1 MEKLKHYKLSEL
13 YEMSSGISTKK
24 EQAGHG
30 APFLSFRTVFN
41 NCYIPNELE
50 DRMDTS
56 EQEQNIFSVKK
67 GDVFLT
73 RTSETIDEL
82 GMSSVALKDYP
93 NATYSGFL
101 KRLRPLRSDITYDR
115 YMAFYFRSA
124 YFRKTMNNN
133 ASMTLRA
140 SLNEE
145 IFSYITVALPD
156 YEIQVKIGDFLYSIE
171 EKIRNNSLYVSE
183 LESMAKD
190 IYDYWFVQFD
200 FPDENGKPYKFSG
213 GKMVWNE
220 ELKREI
226 PEGWSNCT
234 LEKLVNIVR
243 GVTYEEGDTV
253 DRSDKDHIMLLRA
266 NNIANEK
273 INLDKVTFVSKD
285 RVSAQQ
291 ILIPGDILICMS
303 SGSKE
308 HVGKTAELP
317 FDEKMTFGAFCS
329 RIICNDDNFR
339 SFVNRT
345 IKSNLF
351 NAWVKQK
358 ALGTNINNLT
368 NEIISSMPIVYPT
381 KQIISRFHTLLCPI
395 ISKIYSVAKESREL
409 TSLRDFLLPLL
420 MNGQVK
426 IGDMEP

>member
-1 MEKLKHYKLSEL
+1 MNKVRLRDVLTVKRGASLPGEFYSNTGEYIRLTLGNFAYPGGGFKANTSKKDLFYIGEIRPEFILKKGDIITPLTEQVRGLLGETATIPKDNTYIQ
-13 YEMSSGISTKK
+13 SGDI
-24 EQAGHG
+24 G
-30 APFLSFRTVFN
+30 LI
-41 NCYIPNELE
+41 IPNENLLNKRYAYYLISSPIIKKQL
-50 DRMDTS
+50 DAGSQQTKIRHTS
-56 EQEQNIFSVKK
+56 PEAIMNCIAYIP
-67 GDVFLT
+67 D
-73 RTSETIDEL
+73 IDEQL
-82 GMSSVALKDYP
+82 SIAS
-93 NATYSGFL
+93 FL
-101 KRLRPLRSDITYDR
+101 D
-115 YMAFYFRSA
+115 
-124 YFRKTMNNN
+124 KTNKKIETNN
-133 ASMTLRA
+133 A
-140 SLNEE
+140 
-145 IFSYITVALPD
+145 II
-156 YEIQVKIGDFLYSIE
+156 
-171 EKIRNNSLYVSE
+171 SE

-200 FPDENGKPYKFSG
+200 FPDENGKPYKSSG

-253 DRSDKDHIMLLRA
+253 DRPDKDHIMLLRA

-329 RIICNDDNFR
+329 KIRCNDDIFR
-339 SFVNRT
+339 PFVNRT

-351 NAWVKQK
+351 NTWVKQK

-426 IGDMEP
+426 IGDMEA

>member
-1 MEKLKHYKLSEL
+1 MSNNYKICEICSRFSSGDTITAASISDKGKYLVYGGNGIRGFSDKSNFKGKCFLIGRQGANSGNVRFFSGEGFISEHAIVGVTNEKANTKYLASLLSIMDLSKYQGQSAQPGLSVKTLSEIN
-13 YEMSSGISTKK
+13 ISLP
-24 EQAGHG
+24 ERRIQDAV
-30 APFLSFRTVFN
+30 AE
-41 NCYIPNELE
+41 I
-50 DRMDTS
+50 
-56 EQEQNIFSVKK
+56 
-67 GDVFLT
+67 LT
-73 RTSETIDEL
+73 RIDSKIET
-82 GMSSVALKDYP
+82 
-93 NATYSGFL
+93 
-101 KRLRPLRSDITYDR
+101 
-115 YMAFYFRSA
+115 
-124 YFRKTMNNN
+124 NN
-133 ASMTLRA
+133 AIIS
-140 SLNEE
+140 E
-145 IFSYITVALPD
+145 I
-156 YEIQVKIGDFLYSIE
+156 
-171 EKIRNNSLYVSE
+171 
-183 LESMAKD
+183 ESMARD

-200 FPDENGKPYKFSG
+200 FPDENGKPYKSSG
-213 GKMVWNE
+213 GKMIWNE

-243 GVTYEEGDTV
+243 GVTYGEGDTV
-253 DRSDKDHIMLLRA
+253 DRPDKDHIMLLRA

-285 RVSAQQ
+285 KVSTQQ

-329 RIICNDDNFR
+329 KIRCNDDIFR
-339 SFVNRT
+339 PFVNRT

-426 IGDMEP
+426 IGDVSD

>member
-1 MEKLKHYKLSEL
+1 MKMEKLKQYKLSEL
-13 YEMSSGISTKK
+13 YVMSSGISTKK

-41 NCYIPNELE
+41 NCYIPNVLE

-101 KRLRPLRSDITYDR
+101 KRLRPLQSGITYDR

-124 YFRKTMNNN
+124 YFRKAMNNN

-156 YEIQVKIGDFLYSIE
+156 YETQVKIGDFLYSIE

-200 FPDENGKPYKFSG
+200 FPDENGKPYKSSG

-226 PEGWSNCT
+226 PEGWMKGCISSIATLINDQVSPEDNEIYIHYSIPAFDSGRIPVKEQGSTIESN
-234 LEKLVNIVR
+234 KYV
-243 GVTYEEGDTV
+243 
-253 DRSDKDHIMLLRA
+253 
-266 NNIANEK
+266 
-273 INLDKVTFVSKD
+273 VSKEMILASKLNPQFP
-285 RVSAQQ
+285 RIWWPAFIEANMICSTEFLP
-291 ILIPGDILICMS
+291 LIPNN
-303 SGSKE
+303 
-308 HVGKTAELP
+308 ELYRV
-317 FDEKMTFGAFCS
+317 FLYLLL
-329 RIICNDDNFR
+329 
-339 SFVNRT
+339 
-345 IKSNLF
+345 KSDALCTEM
-351 NAWVKQK
+351 KQK
-358 ALGTNINNLT
+358 ATCSTGSRRRIDPDVFMSICFALPTDKT
-368 NEIISSMPIVYPT
+368 IIAFSEKV
-381 KQIISRFHTLLCPI
+381 FPI
-395 ISKIYSVAKESREL
+395 IEKVNVCLKENEEL

-426 IGDMEP
+426 IGDVEL

>member
-1 MEKLKHYKLSEL
+1 MKLKDLAEIIVPMRDKPKHFVE
-13 YEMSSGISTKK
+13 ENGIPWCKIDDI
-24 EQAGHG
+24 EGI
-30 APFLSFRTVFN
+30 FLSSSKAGLLVN
-41 NCYIPNELE
+41 
-50 DRMDTS
+50 
-56 EQEQNIFSVKK
+56 Q
-67 GDVFLT
+67 
-73 RTSETIDEL
+73 ETIDIMHLKVLPKGTVLCAVTGASIGKYAITTEQL
-82 GMSSVALKDYP
+82 ITNQTFAGIVCNEGLYNWYLFYYLKLYTTALKNHSVGCAQEYITRETLENIDLGVIP
-93 NATYSGFL
+93 SFEEQ
-101 KRLRPLRSDITYDR
+101 KRIVYLLECLDKKINT
-115 YMAFYFRSA
+115 
-124 YFRKTMNNN
+124 NN
-133 ASMTLRA
+133 A
-140 SLNEE
+140 
-145 IFSYITVALPD
+145 II
-156 YEIQVKIGDFLYSIE
+156 
-171 EKIRNNSLYVSE
+171 SE

-200 FPDENGKPYKFSG
+200 FPDENGKPYKSSG

-253 DRSDKDHIMLLRA
+253 DRPDKDHIMLLRA

-329 RIICNDDNFR
+329 KIRCNDDIFR
-339 SFVNRT
+339 PFVNRT

-426 IGDMEP
+426 IGDMEA